1 MTNHQK
7 QWAVMLLS
15 AMLASGSISASPTL
29 AEIPSGT
36 EAMQANGTCKGV
48 VKDSTGEPLMGATVR
63 VKGTKIATA
72 TNLDGEFSFNNVKP
86 GAVITVSYIGCLPFE
101 GVWNG
106 TPLEIVLKDNTTALD
121 EIVVVGYGT
130 QKKVNVTGAVS
141 MVGSETFE
149 SRPAANVQQALQGAI
164 PGLNLSQTNAGGE
177 LNATMAMNI
186 RGAGTIGNG
195 SVSNPLVLIDG
206 IEGNMNTVNPNDIE
220 SVSVLKDAAA
230 ASIYGTRAAF
240 GVILIT
246 TKNGSKGKVRVSY
259 SGDVRFSTATQVP
272 EMTNSLEW
280 ATYFNAAQYNTN
292 GGAVFNDETMA
303 NIVKFM
309 NGEFTDPNQ
318 PEYYGTT
325 AGSNGKWNNYG
336 SAFANTD
343 WFKEHYKKNVPSTQH
358 NISLSGG
365 TEKVTWLI
373 SGSYLLQNGLIRH
386 GHDEY
391 NRYTTNAK
399 IGAELASWARVDY
412 NTKWTRTDYERPFYM
427 DAHFYHNI
435 ARRWPTC
442 PVIDPNGHYM
452 NEMEISELED
462 MGIRNEKSDLFT
474 QQLRFTFTP
483 LAGWNIVAD
492 GAMRVT
498 NNKTNYGMQP
508 VSYYDVN
515 DQPFLRD
522 SDYGTT
528 SYVYDYRGRSNY
540 YAVNIFTDYTRS
552 FGKHNGKILAGLNYE
567 HFNTDALDGLGY
579 DLTNSEKIFLSQA
592 QKDFEAGDSYNHRA
606 TAGYFGRLNYDYDG
620 KYLFEFNIR
629 YDGSSRFLSDR
640 RWEWFPSLSAGWN
653 IAREDF
659 FQKMTDK
666 INTLKLR
673 ASWGRLGN
681 TSSNYSS
688 FWDWYPFYQQQSI
701 GAANG
706 GWLINGAKPNTASLP
721 SIVNGTMTWET
732 IETWDVGLDWAAFN
746 NRLTG
751 SFDWFSR
758 TTKDMIGPAPVL
770 GSVLG
775 TDAPRTNNCDMRTT
789 GWELEI
795 GWRDRIQEVNYG
807 MRFNVSDNR
816 AKILRYPYDG
826 NFEDQSLNNW
836 YNGRYDGEVWGYTT
850 HGIANSDAE
859 MQEWIKNNLPK
870 WGSNWQGGDIMYCD
884 LNGDGKV
891 DNGENTLKNHGDLTI
906 IGNTTPRYRF
916 GLNLDV
922 QWRGFDFSAFFQG
935 VMKRD
940 WFFGSGEPYFWGA
953 VGGMWQSTVFK
964 EHLDY
969 WQPLSTDK
977 DDPNY
982 NIAANPGAYYPRPY
996 FNTDKNRYTQTRY
1009 KQNAAYLRCKNM
1021 QLGYSLPTSIISRA
1035 GMTNCRFYVS
1045 VDNLFT
1051 ISDISGVFDPE
1062 ALGGGWGAGKL
1073 YPLQR
1078 TWSVGVNLS
1087 F

>member
-1 MTNHQK
+1 MTNHSK
-7 QWAVMLLS
+7 QWAVVVLS
-15 AMLASGSISASPTL
+15 ALLATGSITASSAPAGL
-29 AEIPSGT
+29 PAGT
-36 EAMQANGTCKGV
+36 EAMQANGTCKGI
-48 VKDSTGEPLMGATVR
+48 VKDSEGEPLMGATVR

-72 TNLDGEFSFNNVKP
+72 SNLDGEFTLANVKK
-86 GAVITVSYIGCLPFE
+86 GATITVTYIGCKTYE
-101 GVWNG
+101 TVWNG
-106 TPLEIVLKDNTTALD
+106 QALDITLEDNTTALD
-121 EIVVVGYGT
+121 EVVVVGYGT
-130 QKKVNVTGAVS
+130 QKKVNVTGSVS
-141 MVGSETFE
+141 MVGSEVFE

-164 PGLNLSQTNAGGE
+164 PGLNLSQTSAGGE

-186 RGAGTIGNG
+186 RGAGTIGDG

-206 IEGNMNTVNPNDIE
+206 IEGSMNSINPNDIE

-246 TKNGSKGKVRVSY
+246 TKKGAKGTVRVNY

-272 EMTNSLEW
+272 DMANSLEW

-309 NGEFTDPNQ
+309 NGEFTDPTQ

-325 AGSNGKWNNYG
+325 GNSGSRWNNYG

-365 TEKVTWLI
+365 TDKTTWLI

-399 IGAELASWARVDY
+399 IGTQLASWARVDY
-412 NTKWTRTDYERPFYM
+412 TTKWTRVDYERPFYM
-427 DAHFYHNI
+427 NAHFYHNI

-442 PVIDPNGHYM
+442 PVIDPNGHWM
-452 NEMEISELED
+452 NEMEIAELED
-462 MGIRNEKSDLFT
+462 MGLYKQKSDQFT
-474 QQLRFTFTP
+474 NQFRLTLTP
-483 LAGWNIVAD
+483 LEGWDIIGDV
-492 GAMRVT
+492 AMRVS
-498 NNKTNYGMQP
+498 NNKYTNTMQP
-508 VSYYDVN
+508 VTYYDVDN
-515 DQPFLRD
+515 KPFIRD

-528 SYVYDYRGRSNY
+528 SYVTDQRSRSNY
-540 YAVNIFTDYTRS
+540 YAVNVFTDYTRS
-552 FGKHNGKILAGLNYE
+552 FGKHNGKVLVGVNYE
-567 HFNTDALDGLGY
+567 HYNTDYLYGEGSN
-579 DLTNSEKIFLSQA
+579 LTNPDKMFLNQA
-592 QKDFEAGDSYNHRA
+592 QTDFEASDSYNHRA

-620 KYLFEFNIR
+620 KYLFEANIR
-629 YDGSSRFLSDR
+629 YDGSSRFLADR
-640 RWEWFPSLSAGWN
+640 RWAWFPSFSAGWN

-659 FQKMTDK
+659 FRK
-666 INTLKLR
+666 ITEQVTTLKLR
-673 ASWGRLGN
+673 ASWGKLGN
-681 TSSNYSS
+681 TSSAYSS

-701 GAANG
+701 GAANS
-706 GWLINGAKPNTASLP
+706 GWLINNAKPNTASLP
-721 SIVNGTMTWET
+721 AIVNGSMTWET
-732 IETWDVGLDWAAFN
+732 IETWDIGLDWAALN

-758 TTKDMIGPAPVL
+758 TTRDMIGPAPLL

-775 TDAPRTNNCDMRTT
+775 ADAPKTNNCDMRTT

-795 GWRDRIQEVNYG
+795 GWRDRVADFNYG
-807 MRFNVSDNR
+807 VRFNISDNR
-816 AKILRYPYDG
+816 AKILNYPYVG
-826 NFEDQSLNNW
+826 KFEEQSIGAW

-850 HGIANSDAE
+850 HGIAQSDEEMAE
-859 MQEWIKNNLPK
+859 WLKNNKPNF
-870 WGSNWQGGDIMYCD
+870 GSNWQAGDIMYCD
-884 LNGDGKV
+884 LDGDGKV
-891 DNGENTLKNHGDLTI
+891 NSGGSKLNDHGDLTV
-906 IGNTTPRYRF
+906 IGNTSPRYRF
-916 GLNLDV
+916 GLNIDA

-940 WFFGSGEPYFWGA
+940 YFFGAGEAYFWGA
-953 VGGMWQSTVFK
+953 GSGMWQATVFK

-969 WQPLSTDK
+969 WTPE
-977 DDPNY
+977 
-982 NIAANPGAYYPRPY
+982 NPGAYYPRPY
-996 FNTDKNRYTQTRY
+996 FANTKNQQTQTRY
-1009 KQNAAYLRCKNM
+1009 KQSAAYLRCKNM
-1021 QLGYSLPTSIISRA
+1021 QLGYSLPQNIISHV
-1035 GMTNCRFYVS
+1035 GMTQCRFYVS

-1051 ISDISGVFDPE
+1051 ATKMSSVFDPE
-1062 ALGGGWGAGKL
+1062 ALSGGWGAGKL